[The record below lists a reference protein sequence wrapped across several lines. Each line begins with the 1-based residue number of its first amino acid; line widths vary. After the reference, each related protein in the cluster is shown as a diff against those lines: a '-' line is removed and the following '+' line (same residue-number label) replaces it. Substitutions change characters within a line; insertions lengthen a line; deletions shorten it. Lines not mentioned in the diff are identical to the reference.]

1 MSDPPLPPA
10 TDRDPSGRF
19 VPGCSGNPAGKKPGT
34 QNWATRLRRAIKDGE
49 DDAIARDIVESA
61 LGGSGVDRRSV
72 LDRLEPRPRGRPVE
86 IPNAT
91 GSLNE
96 RCDAV
101 FDAMARGEISTTEA
115 AEAARVIETR
125 LKLNAHAL
133 DAAQIVVKAQEKM
146 AAERARETAAREQ
159 AVAAKRAAAERAATA
174 DREAAQRH
182 AAAAAYAAQQAEL
195 ARSRAAFAAA
205 HAAAAQARTVSGGRA
220 ANTHSSA

>member
-1 MSDPPLPPA
+1 MSDPTPQPSTRDA
-10 TDRDPSGRF
+10 TGRF
-19 VPGCSGNPAGKKPGT
+19 VPGVSGNPAGKKPGT
-34 QNWATRLRRAIKDGE
+34 QNWATRLRRALKDGE
-49 DDAIARDIVESA
+49 DDAIARQIVESA
-61 LGGSGVDRRSV
+61 LGGSGVDRRFV
-72 LDRLEPRPRGRPVE
+72 LDRLEPKPRGRPVE

-146 AAERARETAAREQ
+146 AADRARETAPRAQ
-159 AVAAKRAAAERAATA
+159 AAQRAAPAE
-174 DREAAQRH
+174 REAAQRR
-182 AAAAAYAAQQAEL
+182 AAAAAYAAQHAGL
-195 ARSRAAFAAA
+195 ARSRAAC
-205 HAAAAQARTVSGGRA
+205 AAAQDAAKQAGPLDGASGRPSEA
-220 ANTHSSA
+220 DEALR